1 MSNTA
6 IEEQV
11 LQREIERLE
20 SEGYDVFVQPRAPL
34 VPEFLGD
41 YTPDAV
47 ATGNGKKIVLE
58 VARPLG
64 SEKLKEIAARFA
76 KQREWELK
84 VLLVAPTSSGKTVPV
99 QSRQAIDG
107 AIEEIERL
115 QQMNALRA
123 AFLLAWAT
131 FEAEGRASI
140 AGRFDR
146 PQTPG
151 RLVQVL
157 SQEGLLAPAE
167 ADRMRT
173 LSEQRNQL
181 VHGDLG
187 TEVRSEDLLWLVS
200 ILRKMAAAGQ
210 ISAPLRFNDAL
221 A

>member
-6 IEEQV
+6 SEEQV
-11 LQREIERLE
+11 LQSEIARLE

-41 YTPDAV
+41 YVPDAV

-58 VARPLG
+58 VARSLG
-64 SEKLKEIAARFA
+64 SEKLKDVAARFA

-84 VLLVAPTSSGKTVPV
+84 ILLVTPTSSGQTVPV

-107 AIEEIERL
+107 AIAEIERL
-115 QQMNALRA
+115 RQVDALRA

-131 FEAEGRASI
+131 FEAEGRAAI
-140 AGRFDR
+140 TGKFDR

-157 SQEGLLAPAE
+157 SQEGLLTPTE

-173 LSEQRNQL
+173 LSERRNQL

-187 TEVRSEDLLWLVS
+187 AEIGSEDLQWLVA
-200 ILRKMAAAGQ
+200 ILRKMAATDQ
-210 ISAPLRFNDAL
+210 ISERPAVQ
-221 A
+221 